1 MSLFDHMNLVKAIA
15 LRDRQPYL
23 LLRKF
28 WLEHLEGISSL

>member
-1 MSLFDHMNLVKAIA
+1 MNVKLVKAIA

-23 LLRKF
+23 LLREF